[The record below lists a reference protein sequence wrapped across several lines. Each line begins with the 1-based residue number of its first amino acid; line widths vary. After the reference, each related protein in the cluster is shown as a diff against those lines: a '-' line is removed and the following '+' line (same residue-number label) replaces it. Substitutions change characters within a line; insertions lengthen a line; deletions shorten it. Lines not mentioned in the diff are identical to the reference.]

1 MSTPGYEARY
11 IWNQDGRPQ
20 GQVACHKLIICT
32 LYFGGLYVF
41 NYNSLHVT
49 ESCLNLHRWNQFF
62 SANFPLLLFHFVERN
77 ESEIMHRSTTHRKKL
92 RFRDSMATN

>member
-20 GQVACHKLIICT
+20 GQVAFHKLIICT

-62 SANFPLLLFHFVERN
+62 SANFPLLPFHFVERN
-77 ESEIMHRSTTHRKKL
+77 ESEIMHRSTTTEKKL